1 MKALLLKGLFGAYQR
16 VLSPMLHSFGVSNCI
31 YLPTCSEYAYVA
43 IDRFGWIKGTRLA
56 VARVARCNPL
66 ATGGLDPVPDL
77 DSSLHSGR

>member
-1 MKALLLKGLFGAYQR
+1 MKAIVLKLLFGLYKRAF
-16 VLSPMLHSFGVSNCI
+16 SPMLHSFGVSHCI

-66 ATGGLDPVPDL
+66 AKGGFDPVPD
-77 DSSLHSGR
+77 R